1 MLARLEARRL
11 LRAAGIE
18 HKMVCTIHDSI
29 VIDTPAKNL
38 DIVAKILLQAVER
51 NPNSASAIEENKNFI
66 WSDITPQTRLLSKI
80 HHQIKFDFPNLSAY
94 IS

>member
-38 DIVAKILLQAVER
+38 DIVAKILLQAVESVPALCKQVWDYDF
-51 NPNSASAIEENKNFI
+51 NLPLTAEVQYGPNKGTMQ
-66 WSDITPQTRLLSKI
+66 DY
-80 HHQIKFDFPNLSAY
+80 KFA
-94 IS
+94 